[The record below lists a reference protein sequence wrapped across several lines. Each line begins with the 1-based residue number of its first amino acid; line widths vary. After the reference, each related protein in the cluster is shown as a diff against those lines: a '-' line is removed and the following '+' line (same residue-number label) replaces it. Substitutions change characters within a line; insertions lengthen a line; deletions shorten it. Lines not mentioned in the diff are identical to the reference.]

1 MKTISSQRDLSK
13 TPEAGQNPNLEI
25 MSKEDWA
32 RAGRKMSF
40 KVQGFHIPSFKN
52 GKVLFVTN
60 PRNRE
65 LMRRIQ
71 ESFEDTLLSWYP
83 TVEGETVTGPRLRSW
98 IAGCGPED
106 DSCHFLTGCS
116 WNFTFVS
123 KGQEGAELDFDPS
136 E

>member
-1 MKTISSQRDLSK
+1 MSAISETKGLSK
-13 TPEAGQNPNLEI
+13 VPEVGQNPKREI
-25 MSKEDWA
+25 MSKEEWA

-71 ESFEDTLLSWYP
+71 ASFEDTLLSWYP
-83 TVEGETVTGPRLRSW
+83 TVEGVTVTGPRLRSW

-106 DSCHFLTGCS
+106 DSCHFLIGCS
-116 WNFTFVS
+116 WNFMFVP
-123 KGQEGAELDFDPS
+123 KGQEGADLDFESS